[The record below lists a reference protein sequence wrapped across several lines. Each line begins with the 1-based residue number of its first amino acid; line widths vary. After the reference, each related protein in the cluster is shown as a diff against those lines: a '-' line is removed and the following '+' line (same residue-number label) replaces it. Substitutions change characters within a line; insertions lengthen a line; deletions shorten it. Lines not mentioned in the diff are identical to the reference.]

1 MITALFFVMGPAEM
15 FAETGANDEQPA
27 AENVEGADDLFEV
40 ELVDPAEVEIPEAAE
55 AENAEDA
62 EAVEPVEGEQPEAAE
77 AEGVEAAE
85 GEQSEEPQE
94 PAAEIKLTVTASDE
108 TAESVKLSWTFDE
121 GQLADGQTL
130 TIKYTQAGE
139 EKVVEGVTGKSKEI
153 TGLTASTDY
162 HFAFFVGEKEV
173 GAVDAKTKAPEIPD
187 FRTVSSYKKVYV
199 RWDPVEGAASYAI
212 SVVYKGKVIKTGK
225 TTTKCEWV
233 HSGISPKDIINLYNT
248 CKQKKYKYSGNLN
261 GQDRY
266 TYTVTALDK
275 DGNVLAESTDTGDIV
290 KTLYYKLKFKSSAV
304 LTSHSGSHATRT
316 FKKGQIVYANG
327 FSDGKYQF
335 DYEIKSGG
343 KVETFHTMKI
353 RVSASISKH
362 IAVDKAAKTKMKLRG
377 TSSITYT
384 PEEAEQ
390 YVKDRGVKKATTNYM
405 IWANLFTQ
413 KEYVFKKS
421 GSKWKLITASGYGL
435 NKKKMTALPVS
446 TGKAT
451 APTATGSTKIN
462 RKLPSQ
468 HGTPLWNVT
477 KYFSVHGVQKS
488 WPTTGYP
495 ESGAC
500 VRNRTNNAKW
510 IYYNIPKYSRV
521 FVH

>member
-15 FAETGANDEQPA
+15 FAEAGANDEQPA
-27 AENVEGADDLFEV
+27 VENVEGADDLFEV
-40 ELVDPAEVEIPEAAE
+40 ELVDPAEVETPEAPEAAE
-55 AENAEDA
+55 AESVENAEA
-62 EAVEPVEGEQPEAAE
+62 VEGEQPEAVE
-77 AEGVEAAE
+77 AEGVEAAG
-85 GEQSEEPQE
+85 GEQGEEPQE

-121 GQLADGQTL
+121 GQLAEGETL

-139 EKVVEGVTGKSKEI
+139 EKIIEGVTGTSKEI
-153 TGLTASTDY
+153 TGLTAATDY

-173 GAVDAKTKAPEIPD
+173 GAADATTKAQEIPN

-199 RWDPVEGAASYAI
+199 RWDPVEGADSYAVK
-212 SVVYKGKVIKTGK
+212 VVYKNNVIKDS
-225 TTTKCEWV
+225 TTTRTYWT
-233 HSGISPKDIINLYNT
+233 HTGISPRDIVNLYNT
-248 CKQKKYKYSGNLN
+248 CKQKKYKYSGNLD

-290 KTLYYKLKFKSSAV
+290 KTLYYKLKFKNAAT
-304 LTSHSGSHATRT
+304 LTSHSGSHATRS

-353 RVSASISKH
+353 RVTASVSKH
-362 IAVDKAAKTKMKLRG
+362 IAVDKAAKKNMKLRG
-377 TSSITYT
+377 TSTITYE
-384 PEEAEQ
+384 PEEAEA
-390 YVKDRGVKKATTNYM
+390 YVNDRGVKKATTNYM

-421 GSKWKLITASGYGL
+421 GGKWKLVTASGYGL
-435 NKKKMTALPVS
+435 NKQKMTALPVS

-488 WPTTGYP
+488 WPKTGWP

-510 IYYNIPKYSRV
+510 IYYTIPKYSRV

>member
-199 RWDPVEGAASYAI
+199 RWDPVEGAAGYAI